1 MIVNFSC
8 PNCGADMS
16 YDIKLGKLHCDHCDH
31 SEDIQPAGES
41 YKNAAGEPA
50 DKPRYCV
57 NCGGLLSA
65 GAKTCAT
72 HCEYCGAPL
81 VMADRL
87 SGEWRPAYVLPFEL
101 DREKAEAAFRKWCHN
116 GRFSPK
122 GFMAA
127 KNIQRLQPLYIPYW
141 LYDVDTNVDVRGTAT
156 RVNIYVRGETEYTE
170 TDFFDV
176 RRKMRLEYT
185 KVPHDA
191 SEKMD
196 DTLMAKLEPY
206 RFDTLRTFQIPYL
219 AGFEADQGDYRSEDL
234 LSEVKQQVAGYA
246 AEYARSTISGYTSVH
261 IDHQQMDYENI
272 SSGLCCIDGDW
283 RAVVMKK
290 VLNFLM
296 VLLMVMGL
304 GMASGM
310 TAFQAEAAETSG
322 ETALAANQDGDKGAD
337 AKKAASGIY
346 DEANLLSEDE
356 EASLMTQLEKYSSKY
371 SADIAIVT
379 TNDAGGMSSQ
389 AYADAYAEKIGQSMS
404 GDEYPG
410 ILFLIDM
417 DNRQIYMATQ
427 GRAMNYYDDYRISK
441 VLDNC
446 YNHITDGD
454 YKGTCEAFLKGVRDY
469 MGRSTS
475 KSARMDAFGVLI
487 RLLIAMAIGA
497 VATFAMVFRRGGHVT
512 TNSRTYFDAS
522 ASHLDAK
529 EDRFMNRTVTR
540 RQIEKPKGGGGGH
553 GGSGGG
559 GIHTSS
565 GGGTHGGGGR
575 SF

>member
-1 MIVNFSC
+1 
-8 PNCGADMS
+8 
-16 YDIKLGKLHCDHCDH
+16 
-31 SEDIQPAGES
+31 
-41 YKNAAGEPA
+41 
-50 DKPRYCV
+50 
-57 NCGGLLSA
+57 
-65 GAKTCAT
+65 
-72 HCEYCGAPL
+72 
-81 VMADRL
+81 MA
-87 SGEWRPAYVLPFEL
+87 
-101 DREKAEAAFRKWCHN
+101 
-116 GRFSPK
+116 
-122 GFMAA
+122 
-127 KNIQRLQPLYIPYW
+127 
-141 LYDVDTNVDVRGTAT
+141 
-156 RVNIYVRGETEYTE
+156 
-170 TDFFDV
+170 
-176 RRKMRLEYT
+176 
-185 KVPHDA
+185 
-191 SEKMD
+191 
-196 DTLMAKLEPY
+196 
-206 RFDTLRTFQIPYL
+206 
-219 AGFEADQGDYRSEDL
+219 
-234 LSEVKQQVAGYA
+234 
-246 AEYARSTISGYTSVH
+246 
-261 IDHQQMDYENI
+261 
-272 SSGLCCIDGDW
+272 
-283 RAVVMKK
+283 
-290 VLNFLM
+290 
-296 VLLMVMGL
+296 
-304 GMASGM
+304 
-310 TAFQAEAAETSG
+310 
-322 ETALAANQDGDKGAD
+322 
-337 AKKAASGIY
+337 
-346 DEANLLSEDE
+346 
-356 EASLMTQLEKYSSKY
+356 QLEKYSSKY

-427 GRAMNYYDDYRISK
+427 GQAMNYYDDYRINK

-446 YNHITDGD
+446 YSHITDGD

-540 RQIEKPKGGGGGH
+540 RHIEKPKGGGGDH

>member
-1 MIVNFSC
+1 
-8 PNCGADMS
+8 
-16 YDIKLGKLHCDHCDH
+16 
-31 SEDIQPAGES
+31 
-41 YKNAAGEPA
+41 
-50 DKPRYCV
+50 
-57 NCGGLLSA
+57 
-65 GAKTCAT
+65 
-72 HCEYCGAPL
+72 
-81 VMADRL
+81 
-87 SGEWRPAYVLPFEL
+87 
-101 DREKAEAAFRKWCHN
+101 
-116 GRFSPK
+116 
-122 GFMAA
+122 
-127 KNIQRLQPLYIPYW
+127 
-141 LYDVDTNVDVRGTAT
+141 
-156 RVNIYVRGETEYTE
+156 
-170 TDFFDV
+170 
-176 RRKMRLEYT
+176 
-185 KVPHDA
+185 
-191 SEKMD
+191 
-196 DTLMAKLEPY
+196 
-206 RFDTLRTFQIPYL
+206 
-219 AGFEADQGDYRSEDL
+219 
-234 LSEVKQQVAGYA
+234 
-246 AEYARSTISGYTSVH
+246 
-261 IDHQQMDYENI
+261 
-272 SSGLCCIDGDW
+272 
-283 RAVVMKK
+283 MKK

-310 TAFQAEAAETSG
+310 TAFQAEAAETAG
-322 ETALAANQDGDKGAD
+322 ETVSAAETVLTANQDGEAAAD
-337 AKKAASGIY
+337 ASMSASGIY
-346 DEANLLSEDE
+346 DAANLLSADE
-356 EASLMTQLEKYSSKY
+356 EASLLTKLEKYSEKY

-379 TNDAGGMSSQ
+379 TNDADGMSSQ

-427 GRAMNYYDDYRISK
+427 GQAMNYYDDYRINK

-540 RQIEKPKGGGGGH
+540 RHIEKPKGGGGGH

>member
-1 MIVNFSC
+1 M
-8 PNCGADMS
+8 
-16 YDIKLGKLHCDHCDH
+16 
-31 SEDIQPAGES
+31 
-41 YKNAAGEPA
+41 
-50 DKPRYCV
+50 
-57 NCGGLLSA
+57 
-65 GAKTCAT
+65 
-72 HCEYCGAPL
+72 
-81 VMADRL
+81 
-87 SGEWRPAYVLPFEL
+87 
-101 DREKAEAAFRKWCHN
+101 
-116 GRFSPK
+116 
-122 GFMAA
+122 
-127 KNIQRLQPLYIPYW
+127 
-141 LYDVDTNVDVRGTAT
+141 
-156 RVNIYVRGETEYTE
+156 
-170 TDFFDV
+170 
-176 RRKMRLEYT
+176 
-185 KVPHDA
+185 
-191 SEKMD
+191 
-196 DTLMAKLEPY
+196 
-206 RFDTLRTFQIPYL
+206 
-219 AGFEADQGDYRSEDL
+219 
-234 LSEVKQQVAGYA
+234 
-246 AEYARSTISGYTSVH
+246 
-261 IDHQQMDYENI
+261 
-272 SSGLCCIDGDW
+272 
-283 RAVVMKK
+283 
-290 VLNFLM
+290 
-296 VLLMVMGL
+296 
-304 GMASGM
+304 
-310 TAFQAEAAETSG
+310 
-322 ETALAANQDGDKGAD
+322 AANQDGDKGAD

-356 EASLMTQLEKYSSKY
+356 EASLMAQLEKYSSKY

-522 ASHLDAK
+522 GSHLDAK

-540 RQIEKPKGGGGGH
+540 RHIEKPKGGGGS

-559 GIHTSS
+559 GVHVSS

>member
-1 MIVNFSC
+1 
-8 PNCGADMS
+8 
-16 YDIKLGKLHCDHCDH
+16 
-31 SEDIQPAGES
+31 
-41 YKNAAGEPA
+41 
-50 DKPRYCV
+50 
-57 NCGGLLSA
+57 
-65 GAKTCAT
+65 
-72 HCEYCGAPL
+72 
-81 VMADRL
+81 
-87 SGEWRPAYVLPFEL
+87 
-101 DREKAEAAFRKWCHN
+101 
-116 GRFSPK
+116 
-122 GFMAA
+122 
-127 KNIQRLQPLYIPYW
+127 
-141 LYDVDTNVDVRGTAT
+141 
-156 RVNIYVRGETEYTE
+156 
-170 TDFFDV
+170 
-176 RRKMRLEYT
+176 
-185 KVPHDA
+185 
-191 SEKMD
+191 
-196 DTLMAKLEPY
+196 
-206 RFDTLRTFQIPYL
+206 
-219 AGFEADQGDYRSEDL
+219 
-234 LSEVKQQVAGYA
+234 
-246 AEYARSTISGYTSVH
+246 
-261 IDHQQMDYENI
+261 
-272 SSGLCCIDGDW
+272 
-283 RAVVMKK
+283 MKK

-356 EASLMTQLEKYSSKY
+356 EASLMAQLEKYSSKY

-404 GDEYPG
+404 GDEYLG

-427 GRAMNYYDDYRISK
+427 GQAMNYYDDYRINK

-446 YNHITDGD
+446 YSHITDGD

-469 MGRSTS
+469 MGQSTS
-475 KSARMDAFGVLI
+475 KSARMDAFDVLL

-522 ASHLDAK
+522 GSHLDAK

-540 RQIEKPKGGGGGH
+540 RHIEKPKGGGGGH
-553 GGSGGG
+553 GGSGGD